1 MQIGELAR
9 ATGLS
14 IQAIRFYERE
24 RLVPEAPRS
33 EGNYRIYGTPHA
45 ERLGFIRRCRSLDMA
60 LNEIRTLL
68 GFKDSPREN
77 CAKVDLLLDDH
88 IGHVAARIVE
98 LRALEKELRTLRDQ
112 CQDSRG
118 LVECGILKKR
128 SSAAP
133 HPVWPRQ
140 KSHVR
145 STHP

>member
-77 CAKVDLLLDDH
+77 CAKVNPLHDDH
-88 IGHVAARIVE
+88 IGHVSTLTRPSSSTTSRAARCASAGRNPVHQITVSKAAS
-98 LRALEKELRTLRDQ
+98 LSSRHRTPF
-112 CQDSRG
+112 G
-118 LVECGILKKR
+118 
-128 SSAAP
+128 
-133 HPVWPRQ
+133 
-140 KSHVR
+140 
-145 STHP
+145 